1 MLLLDKLDKLNF
13 CKGLSMEYLR
23 RLSAAAEVKAYQP
36 RDRLFFEGQS
46 SQEVYLLTDGEVV
59 LETSLP
65 GQDAMRLQTVGP
77 GELLG
82 WSPVLGLG
90 VMTATARGHPLPRP
104 GAERGPHSIP
114 RRGRSEVCA
123 GIHAAGGDHAGPP
136 PQRDAAATGR
146 SLPRQ
151 IARSF
156 LIGVEA
162 SLRFLCPLRMAA
174 RRAPYL
180 SWSAAGGPVAVCRPL
195 DA

>member
-23 RLSAAAEVKAYQP
+23 RLSAAGEVKAYQP

-46 SQEVYLLTDGEVV
+46 SREVYLLTDGEVV

-90 VMTATARGHPLPRP
+90 VMTATAR
-104 GAERGPHSIP
+104 
-114 RRGRSEVCA
+114 
-123 GIHAAGGDHAGPP
+123 
-136 PQRDAAATGR
+136 AATPCHVLALNADR
-146 SLPRQ
+146 ILSLAEEDPKFVLEFMRRVA
-151 IARSF
+151 ITLARR
-156 LIGVEA
+156 LNATRLQLVEA
-162 SLRFLCPLRMAA
+162 YQDGSQEV
-174 RRAPYL
+174 
-180 SWSAAGGPVAVCRPL
+180 S
-195 DA
+195 

>member
-23 RLSAAAEVKAYQP
+23 RLSAAGEVKAYQP
-36 RDRLFFEGQS
+36 GDRLFFEGQS

-90 VMTATARGHPLPRP
+90 VMTATAR
-104 GAERGPHSIP
+104 
-114 RRGRSEVCA
+114 
-123 GIHAAGGDHAGPP
+123 
-136 PQRDAAATGR
+136 AATPCHVLALNADR
-146 SLPRQ
+146 ILSLAEEDPKFVLEFMRRVA
-151 IARSF
+151 ITLARR
-156 LIGVEA
+156 LNATRLQLVEA
-162 SLRFLCPLRMAA
+162 YRDGSQEV
-174 RRAPYL
+174 
-180 SWSAAGGPVAVCRPL
+180 S
-195 DA
+195 

>member
-23 RLSAAAEVKAYQP
+23 RLSAAGEVKAYQP
-36 RDRLFFEGQS
+36 GDRLFFEGQS

-90 VMTATARGHPLPRP
+90 VMTATAR
-104 GAERGPHSIP
+104 
-114 RRGRSEVCA
+114 
-123 GIHAAGGDHAGPP
+123 
-136 PQRDAAATGR
+136 AATPCHVLALNADR
-146 SLPRQ
+146 ILSLAEEDPKFVLEFMRRVA
-151 IARSF
+151 ITLARR
-156 LIGVEA
+156 LNATRLQLVEA
-162 SLRFLCPLRMAA
+162 YQDRSQEV
-174 RRAPYL
+174 
-180 SWSAAGGPVAVCRPL
+180 S
-195 DA
+195 

>member
-23 RLSAAAEVKAYQP
+23 RLSAVGEVKAYQP
-36 RDRLFFEGQS
+36 GDRLFFEGQS

-90 VMTATARGHPLPRP
+90 VMTATAR
-104 GAERGPHSIP
+104 
-114 RRGRSEVCA
+114 
-123 GIHAAGGDHAGPP
+123 
-136 PQRDAAATGR
+136 AATPCHVLALNADR
-146 SLPRQ
+146 ILSLAEEDPKFVLEFMRRVA
-151 IARSF
+151 ITLARR
-156 LIGVEA
+156 LNATRLQLVEA
-162 SLRFLCPLRMAA
+162 YQDRSQEV
-174 RRAPYL
+174 
-180 SWSAAGGPVAVCRPL
+180 S
-195 DA
+195 